1 MTNRKYESVQSY
13 LFNNRNN
20 KIDAH
25 QFFERVDTAEAQIIK
40 DSIYD
45 NTVLL
50 NRDVFLNILKFA
62 NDVFDNKAYMYVD
75 DSEVSRYYNAVVKM
89 KRLVINVRDPSLRQS
104 LYNTIAYIERLLN
117 IGTVNDSEIT
127 MLIADFYDLYSNY
140 NIELPT
146 PPPPPPQALP
156 RSRRPSVVQPATP
169 APVPTIVREQTKPE
183 QIIPAAPPPPSPVPN
198 IPAPPPPPPPPPP
211 TSMSELPPAPPMPT
225 KPQPAAPLDDR
236 QQLLEAIRNEK
247 NRTRLRPVKPKT
259 APETNTIIEV
269 PTTTT
274 TVLPKEPKPQS
285 ASPPPPPPPLPP
297 APPAP
302 PPMIDLSSAP
312 LSPPLVDL
320 PAEMLPPPAPSL
332 SNVLSEL
339 KSGTVRLKPAQKRPQ
354 SEIIPKSS
362 TTKNLIADVLV
373 DTINRRRVAMAKSSS
388 EATSNDEGWDDDAN
402 NRPNAPDVKYVQALF
417 NVFTSSQLYTNDSDE
432 KNTKA
437 HNILNDVESLL
448 QNKTQTNIDK
458 ARLLLQD
465 LASHVALSENPLD
478 SPAIGL
484 QKQPLFETNR
494 NLFYKSIED
503 LIFKFRYKD
512 AENHLIFA
520 LTYHPKDYK
529 FNELLK
535 YVQQLSVNQ
544 QRTESNA

>member
-40 DSIYD
+40 DNIYD

-140 NIELPT
+140 NIELP
-146 PPPPPPQALP
+146 PPPPQALP
-156 RSRRPSVVQPATP
+156 RSRRPSVVQPAAP

-183 QIIPAAPPPPSPVPN
+183 QIIIPAAPPPPSSVPN

-211 TSMSELPPAPPMPT
+211 PSSMSELPPAPPMPT

-259 APETNTIIEV
+259 VPETNTIIEV
-269 PTTTT
+269 PTT
-274 TVLPKEPKPQS
+274 VLPKEPKPPS
-285 ASPPPPPPPLPP
+285 ASPPPPPPPP

-312 LSPPLVDL
+312 LQPPLVDL

-388 EATSNDEGWDDDAN
+388 EATSNDEGWDDGGN

-465 LASHVALSENPLD
+465 LASRVVLSENPLD

>member
-1 MTNRKYESVQSY
+1 MTNRRYESVQSY

-40 DSIYD
+40 NNIYD
-45 NTVLL
+45 NTVVL
-50 NRDVFLNILKFA
+50 NRDVLLNILKLA

-75 DSEVSRYYNAVVKM
+75 DSEVSRHYNAVVKM
-89 KRLVINVRDPSLRQS
+89 KRLVIGVRDSSLRQS

-117 IGTVNDSEIT
+117 LGTVNDSEIT

-140 NIELPT
+140 NIELP
-146 PPPPPPQALP
+146 PPQALP
-156 RSRRPSVVQPATP
+156 RSRRPSVVQPAAP

-183 QIIPAAPPPPSPVPN
+183 QIIPAAPPPPPSPVPN
-198 IPAPPPPPPPPPP
+198 IPAPPPPPPP
-211 TSMSELPPAPPMPT
+211 SMSELPPAPPMPT
-225 KPQPAAPLDDR
+225 EPQPAAPLDDR

-259 APETNTIIEV
+259 APETSTIVEV
-269 PTTTT
+269 P
-274 TVLPKEPKPQS
+274 TVLPKETFEPKPPS
-285 ASPPPPPPPLPP
+285 ASLPPPPPPPPPP

-302 PPMIDLSSAP
+302 PPMVDLSSAP
-312 LSPPLVDL
+312 PPPPLVDL
-320 PAEMLPPPAPSL
+320 PSEMLPPPAPSL

-362 TTKNLIADVLV
+362 TTNLIADVLA

-388 EATSNDEGWDDDAN
+388 EATSNDEGWDDDD
-402 NRPNAPDVKYVQALF
+402 NRPNKANTPDVKYVQALF

-432 KNTKA
+432 RNTKA
-437 HNILNDVESLL
+437 HNILNDVEPLL

-465 LASHVALSENPLD
+465 LASFVALSENPLD
-478 SPAIGL
+478 SPAIGSE
-484 QKQPLFETNR
+484 KQPLFETNR

-544 QRTESNA
+544 QRTESSA

>member
-1 MTNRKYESVQSY
+1 M
-13 LFNNRNN
+13 
-20 KIDAH
+20 
-25 QFFERVDTAEAQIIK
+25 
-40 DSIYD
+40 
-45 NTVLL
+45 L
-50 NRDVFLNILKFA
+50 NRDVLLNILKLA

-75 DSEVSRYYNAVVKM
+75 DSEVSRHYNAVVKM
-89 KRLVINVRDPSLRQS
+89 KRLVIGVRDPSLRQS

-140 NIELPT
+140 NIELP
-146 PPPPPPQALP
+146 PPQALP
-156 RSRRPSVVQPATP
+156 RSRRPSVVQPAAP

-183 QIIPAAPPPPSPVPN
+183 QIIPAAPPPPPSPVPN
-198 IPAPPPPPPPPPP
+198 IPAPPPPPPP
-211 TSMSELPPAPPMPT
+211 SMSELPPAPPMPT
-225 KPQPAAPLDDR
+225 EPQPAAPLDDR

-259 APETNTIIEV
+259 APETSTIVEV
-269 PTTTT
+269 P
-274 TVLPKEPKPQS
+274 TVLPKETFEPKPPS
-285 ASPPPPPPPLPP
+285 ASPPPPPPPPPPP

-302 PPMIDLSSAP
+302 PPMVDLSSAP
-312 LSPPLVDL
+312 PPPPLVDL
-320 PAEMLPPPAPSL
+320 PSEMLPPPAPSL

-362 TTKNLIADVLV
+362 TTNLIADVLA

-388 EATSNDEGWDDDAN
+388 EATSNDEGWDDDD
-402 NRPNAPDVKYVQALF
+402 NRPNKANTPDVKYVQALF

-432 KNTKA
+432 RNTKA
-437 HNILNDVESLL
+437 HNILNDVEPLL

-465 LASHVALSENPLD
+465 LASFVALSENPLD
-478 SPAIGL
+478 SPAIGSE
-484 QKQPLFETNR
+484 KQPLFETNR

-544 QRTESNA
+544 QRTESSA

>member
-1 MTNRKYESVQSY
+1 MTNRRYESVQSY

-40 DSIYD
+40 NNIYD
-45 NTVLL
+45 NTVVL
-50 NRDVFLNILKFA
+50 NRDVLLNILKLA

-75 DSEVSRYYNAVVKM
+75 DSEVSRHYNAVVKM
-89 KRLVINVRDPSLRQS
+89 KRLVIGVRDPSLRQS

-140 NIELPT
+140 NIELP
-146 PPPPPPQALP
+146 PPQALP
-156 RSRRPSVVQPATP
+156 RSRRPSVVQPAAP

-183 QIIPAAPPPPSPVPN
+183 QIIPAAPPPPPSPVPN
-198 IPAPPPPPPPPPP
+198 IPAPPPPPPP
-211 TSMSELPPAPPMPT
+211 SMSELPPAPPMPT
-225 KPQPAAPLDDR
+225 EPQPAAPLDDR

-259 APETNTIIEV
+259 APETSTIVEV
-269 PTTTT
+269 P
-274 TVLPKEPKPQS
+274 TVLPKETFEPKPPS
-285 ASPPPPPPPLPP
+285 ASPPPPPPPPPPP

-302 PPMIDLSSAP
+302 PPMVDLSSAP
-312 LSPPLVDL
+312 PPPPLVDL
-320 PAEMLPPPAPSL
+320 PSEMLPPPAPSL

-362 TTKNLIADVLV
+362 TTNLIADVLA

-388 EATSNDEGWDDDAN
+388 EATSNDEGWDDDD
-402 NRPNAPDVKYVQALF
+402 NRPNKANTPDVKYVQALF

-432 KNTKA
+432 RNTKA
-437 HNILNDVESLL
+437 HNILNDVEPLL

-465 LASHVALSENPLD
+465 LASFVALSENPLD
-478 SPAIGL
+478 SPAIGSE
-484 QKQPLFETNR
+484 KQPLFETNR

-544 QRTESNA
+544 QRTESSA